1 MPKKPSNG
9 AGPGPLP
16 EDTGLPVRG
25 MAGFD
30 VGLRLLVSVLGL
42 GALGFALD
50 RYTGTLPL
58 FMLLGGVAGFGGW
71 MVSVIRRKR

>member
-1 MPKKPSNG
+1 M
-9 AGPGPLP
+9 ADHVPGPQGP
-16 EDTGLPVRG
+16 DETGLPTRG

-50 RYTGTLPL
+50 RYVGTLPL
-58 FMLLGGVAGFGGW
+58 FMLLGGVAGFGEW
-71 MVSVIRRKR
+71 MVSVVRRKRG